1 MPTAAYCLDP
11 KSSRP
16 LGEQRR
22 RARYDAKKKAAL
34 LSESFKANKFSLL
47 ELGKNVTNCF
57 DVYLYLRFLYATFN
71 ISYNVNFHYQNSD
84 NSFFYLLYVC
94 M

>member
-22 RARYDAKKKAAL
+22 RARYDAKQKASL
-34 LSESFKANKFSLL
+34 LSESFKADKFSLL
-47 ELGKNVTNCF
+47 ELGKCVHNLF
-57 DVYLYLRFLYATFN
+57 
-71 ISYNVNFHYQNSD
+71 
-84 NSFFYLLYVC
+84 
-94 M
+94 

>member
-1 MPTAAYCLDP
+1 VPTAAYCLDP

-34 LSESFKANKFSLL
+34 LSESFQAEKFSLL
-47 ELGKNVTNCF
+47 ELGKYFSNCF
-57 DVYLYLRFLYATFN
+57 EIYWTFFGT
-71 ISYNVNFHYQNSD
+71 YD
-84 NSFFYLLYVC
+84 TC